1 MAKQLLDDN
10 LKKQLGSLVPR
21 ITEDIELV
29 YSLDDRDASAN
40 LEKLLQDIAELSDKI
55 TARQDDDAHDRKPA
69 FTIVRSNDEN
79 IAVTFAGIPMGHEFS
94 SLVLA
99 LLQVGGNPIKE
110 DQDVIDQVKGLAA
123 DGKDLEFT
131 TYMSLSCQNCPTV
144 VQALNTM
151 SVLNPHIK
159 HTAVEGSLF
168 QDEVNDNGIQAVPTV
183 YLNGEEFTS
192 GRTSIEDFVRM
203 LDSGAAAR
211 EAAKLN
217 EKGEFDVLIVG
228 QGPAGATAA
237 IYDARKGL
245 NVGLVGERFGGQVLD
260 TMAIENF
267 ISQKYTEGPKLAAAL
282 EEHVNDYEV
291 DVMKAQSATG
301 FTPAANPG
309 EAHTVHFGDEA
320 SLKARQVVIATGA
333 NWRLMNVPG
342 ESEYRNK
349 GVTFCPHCDGPLF
362 KGKDIAVIGGGNSG
376 VEAAIDLAGIVK
388 HVTVLEFGEQCRA
401 DDVLMDKL
409 NSLDNVDVITSAA
422 TTEIVGDDKGVTG
435 LKYTDRTNVESK
447 SLELSGVFVQIGLVP
462 NTQWL
467 KDSGIE
473 LNKMGEIV
481 IDSHNATNIPG
492 VFAAGDCTA
501 IPFKQIVVAEGAG
514 ATAGLS
520 AWEYS
525 VTGPAPVEAPAQ

>member
-10 LKKQLGSLVPR
+10 LTKQLGGLMPR
-21 ITEDIELV
+21 MTEQVELI
-29 YSLDDRDASAN
+29 YSLDDRDASAD
-40 LEKLLQDIAELSDKI
+40 LEKLLEDIATLSDKI
-55 TARQDDDAHDRKPA
+55 TTRRDDAAHDRAPS
-69 FTIVRSNDEN
+69 FTIARDGNLET
-79 IAVTFAGIPMGHEFS
+79 AVTFAGIPMGHEFS
-94 SLVLA
+94 SLVLG

-110 DQDVIDQVKGLAA
+110 EQELIEQVQALAG
-123 DGKDLEFT
+123 DGQKLEFT

-144 VQALNTM
+144 VQSLNTM
-151 SVLNPHIK
+151 AVLNPNIT

-168 QDEVNDNGIQAVPTV
+168 QDEVNEQGIQAVPTV
-183 YLNGEEFTS
+183 HLNGQEFAS
-192 GRTSIEDFVRM
+192 GRMTIEDFVRK

-217 EKGEFDVLIVG
+217 EKPVYDVLVIG
-228 QGPAGATAA
+228 QGPAGAAA
-237 IYDARKGL
+237 SIYVARKGL

-282 EEHVNDYEV
+282 EEHVGDYPI
-291 DVMKAQSATG
+291 DVIKAQSATG

-309 EAHTVHFGDEA
+309 EPHEVHFGSDA
-320 SLKARQVVIATGA
+320 TLRALQIVIATGA

-362 KGKDIAVIGGGNSG
+362 KGKPIAVIGGGNSG
-376 VEAAIDLAGIVK
+376 VEAAIDLAGIVD
-388 HVTVLEFGEQCRA
+388 HVTVLEFNDQCRA
-401 DDVLMDKL
+401 DDVLMNKL
-409 NSLDNVDVITSAA
+409 NSLSNVDVITNAA
-422 TTEIVGDDKGVTG
+422 TTEVTGDGKSVTG
-435 LKYTDRTNVESK
+435 LTYTDRTTDESK
-447 SLELSGVFVQIGLVP
+447 TLELNGVFVQIGLVP
-462 NTQWL
+462 NTKWL
-467 KDSGIE
+467 AESGLE
-473 LNKMGEIV
+473 MNRMGEIL
-481 IDSHNATNIPG
+481 INERGATNIPG

-514 ATAGLS
+514 ANAGLG

-525 VTGPAPVEAPAQ
+525 VTGPAPAEAPAQ